1 MSLVTENRL
10 KLIAKLGSKCK
21 CGSTD
26 VRVFAKK
33 QYENNWMP
41 MTGLYAKKWEK
52 IEAAADRYYLSCSGC
67 WTREVRG
74 VEHGGGSMGVKG
86 CKCNLCRL
94 RRAAYIKERNRL
106 IREDAKLLRLLRKEG
121 KIQL

>member
-10 KLIAKLGSKCK
+10 KLIAKLGGKCK

-26 VRVFAKK
+26 VRVFARE

-41 MTGLYAKKWEK
+41 MTGLYAKKWEL
-52 IEAAADRYYLSCSGC
+52 IEPKVDGYYLSCTSC
-67 WTREVRG
+67 WTREIRG
-74 VEHGGGSMGVKG
+74 VEHGGGTMGVRG
-86 CKCNLCRL
+86 CKCDLCVL
-94 RRAAYIKERNRL
+94 RRKAYIKERNRL
-106 IREDAKLLRLLRKEG
+106 IREDAKLLRQLRKEG